1 LKNPLTYWGVGAAL
15 LGCHEQRII
24 CATGTPFNNGAQD
37 MAALMSYIEVIDPR
51 IKKAKKTFWEDA
63 TAHGA
68 ADSILEALKSWQ
80 GKDHEPRYILRRDKS
95 LVVDLPSK
103 AQTTTPLR

>member
-51 IKKAKKTFWEDA
+51 IKKAKKHSGRMRPRMVLLTVFWR
-63 TAHGA
+63 
-68 ADSILEALKSWQ
+68 
-80 GKDHEPRYILRRDKS
+80 P
-95 LVVDLPSK
+95 
-103 AQTTTPLR
+103 